1 VASTILS
8 YVISHVIFAV
18 IFAAAFSA
26 GGVYLYCQVRKTR
39 LSAPNHLELEAH
51 YDAATGLLHVQEGG
65 GGQLPPG
72 STIKLLRA
80 PATPYRDGE
89 SFQFP
94 ELPQVTGQ
102 VAEKWVYTPED
113 VTPSFHRQTFDFGS
127 PKALGRFESIGEALG
142 YILDNNWDSAGNG
155 SGDFQIGHLFYHT
168 REKQSYCM
176 TPDGLVALPTGRK
189 KED

>member
-1 VASTILS
+1 MASTILFTFVS
-8 YVISHVIFAV
+8 GVVFGL
-18 IFAAAFSA
+18 FLA
-26 GGVYLYCQVRKTR
+26 GCSLFYHQARKAR
-39 LSAPNHLELEAH
+39 LLAPNHLELHAH
-51 YDAATGLLHVQEGG
+51 YDAVTGLLHVQEGG
-65 GGQLPPG
+65 GEQLPPG
-72 STIKLLRA
+72 STIKLLGA
-80 PATPYRDGE
+80 PAAPYRGGE

-102 VAEKWVYTPED
+102 VTEKWIYTPED
-113 VTPSFHRQTFDFGS
+113 VTPSFHRQTFEFGS

-142 YILDNNWDSAGNG
+142 YVLDNNWDSAGNG

-176 TPDGLVALPTGRK
+176 APGGLVALPTGRK